1 MVKHVRQIIGIDR
14 ILARDTECHYAINNS
29 LVQDCEEERSKEQ
42 EQLKSRYADGKTKLR
57 LAGQVSKQKNIFQK
71 STLEPSIN
79 SSTNANRRL
88 RFIKANDSFNFH
100 IHDDVDMKTK

>member
-1 MVKHVRQIIGIDR
+1 MR
-14 ILARDTECHYAINNS
+14 
-29 LVQDCEEERSKEQ
+29 DCEEERSQEQ